1 KSIDIPYLYYYLG
14 PHGKFIKKSLLDQN
28 QILFPTNLSFGEDK
42 IFFFHC
48 YEHSQYITTIEDVVG
63 YIDRT
68 RDNKSLITRNKL
80 MEKRYADYVLFNEVL
95 LSKNN
100 KVKEKFLLRVIEY
113 DLLKSCKSLIF
124 LNETEQE
131 KVKLFK
137 MLSNVLDTKII
148 KRKIKKKIGDEYKY

>member
-1 KSIDIPYLYYYLG
+1 GKSIKVTDQAELIHAKFMSIKERVNQKSIDIPYLYYYLG

-68 RDNKSLITRNKL
+68 RDNQSLITRTKF
-80 MEKRYADYVLFNEVL
+80 MEKRYADYALFNEVL

-100 KVKEKFLLRVIEY
+100 KVKE
-113 DLLKSCKSLIF
+113 
-124 LNETEQE
+124 
-131 KVKLFK
+131 
-137 MLSNVLDTKII
+137 
-148 KRKIKKKIGDEYKY
+148 